1 MGTWRQ
7 GDIFLFPLPKGHTLA
22 EKGGYGESLL
32 ILLKA
37 RMWLTMADDEPLT
50 RDGTHCSKTGNAMF
64 GENYPSDQE
73 DAKLKFERE
82 KKSAQE
88 KV

>member
-7 GDIFLFPLPKGHTLA
+7 GDIFFCFHFPKVIALA

-37 RMWLTMADDEPLT
+37 RMWLMMADDEPPT

-64 GENYPSDQE
+64 GENYPSD
-73 DAKLKFERE
+73 R
-82 KKSAQE
+82 
-88 KV
+88 